1 MTGIIIAV
9 GFFLLGTVS
18 GSFIDCVVSRLAR
31 KENFLW
37 TRSSCPHCHH
47 SLAWFDL
54 IPLFS
59 FLRLRGRCRYCQQ
72 KISGENPLVELGTG
86 LLFLSIFLGIES
98 PFWAGFLMLVC
109 IPLGIVFLF
118 DLKYSLIPSQFIYP
132 ALAFTFLFWGG
143 KDFCQRSEIS
153 FSSSY
158 LFSAFLGL
166 VVMGGFLGGL
176 YLLTRGKGMGLGDVE
191 LGALLGAILGWPLAV
206 PALFFGFWIGAI
218 LGLSLIAFK
227 KKGWKSEIPFG
238 IFLILGSG
246 IALAGGSQLEVWL
259 EWILIL

>member
-1 MTGIIIAV
+1 MTSIIIAAAV
-9 GFFLLGTVS
+9 FLLGTVS
-18 GSFIDCVVSRLAR
+18 GSFIDCVVDRLAEG
-31 KENFLW
+31 KDFLW
-37 TRSSCPHCHH
+37 TRSSCPRCHH
-47 SLAWFDL
+47 FLAWFDL

-59 FLRLRGRCRYCQQ
+59 FLRLGGRCRYCRQ
-72 KISGENPLVELGTG
+72 KISWENPLVELGTG
-86 LLFLSIFLGIES
+86 LLFLSIFLGIGN
-98 PFWAGFLMLVC
+98 PFWAGFLMLVS

-118 DLKYSLIPSQFIYP
+118 DLEYSLIPSQFVYP

-143 KDFCQRSEIS
+143 KDFNQRSEIS

-166 VVMGGFLGGL
+166 AVVGGFLGGL

-206 PALFFGFWIGAI
+206 AALLFSFLLGAI
-218 LGLSLIAFK
+218 LGLGLVVFK

-238 IFLILGSG
+238 PFLILGSG
-246 IALAGGSQLEVWL
+246 IALAGGSQLEIWL
-259 EWILIL
+259 KWIL